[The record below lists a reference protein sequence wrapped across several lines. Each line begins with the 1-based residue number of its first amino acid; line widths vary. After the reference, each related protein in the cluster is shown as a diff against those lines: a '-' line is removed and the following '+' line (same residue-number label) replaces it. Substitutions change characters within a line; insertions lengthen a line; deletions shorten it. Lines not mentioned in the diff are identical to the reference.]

1 MKIKIFQLVIVE
13 SGSSTNG
20 PTVLNVITETDPAE
34 IANAIEADYNETLD
48 NDDTITVSADEIKH
62 DANWEKASEEGDLV
76 YTWQV
81 LEKEIELTEV

>member
-1 MKIKIFQLVIVE
+1 MKIKVFQLVIVE
-13 SGSSTNG
+13 SGSSTDG

-34 IANAIEADYNETLD
+34 IANAIETDYNETLD
-48 NDDTITVSADEIKH
+48 NDDTIAVSADEIKH
-62 DANWEKASEEGDLV
+62 DASWEKASEEGDLV